1 MISGIRMP
9 QTRCTRI
16 SESGILRRAALA
28 LCACLLFTAVLGGCG
43 AETSDEPVDSSK
55 LQVMASFLYDARF
68 RTKIGGE
75 HVQVTCMV
83 PSGTEPHDWEPSTKD
98 ITRMEQADVFIYN
111 GAGMEHWVSDVLA
124 GLSNKKLIS
133 VEASQ
138 EELLRSAEEEES
150 HDHEAVH
157 ADEGEEDSHD
167 HGTAHADEDGH
178 DHADE
183 EDAAVSNAAAH
194 EDDAA
199 DHTVV
204 AAPDGHDAHEHG
216 EYDPHV
222 WLDPMNAKQEMQNIC
237 EAFSEADPEHRAD
250 YQANY
255 EKWAKQ
261 LDELDKTYQTTLENL
276 SERNIVVAHEAYGY
290 LCRRYNLTQVSIEG
304 MSPDSEPD
312 PGRMADIIDFVRANN
327 VRAIFFEELSGSRTA
342 ETVAAETGVK
352 LFDPQPAG
360 RPKRQT
366 GRNRRRLFFRHGR
379 KSAAADRSFAVR
391 SRHMNAIEIKNLHF
405 SYGKE
410 NVLDGVSLC
419 LKEGRLA
426 ILAGEN
432 GAGKSTLLRLFI
444 RRAPDRGK
452 ATKGIKKKAAAM
464 AALRFWGKTSDSLRT
479 GRASAMCRRTGWVAG
494 RIFRHPWK
502 KSCAQIYISRSDCSG
517 LRGKKSGSR

>member
-1 MISGIRMP
+1 MRMNRKKQRGKHAVISCIRMP
-9 QTRCTRI
+9 QLRCTRV
-16 SESGILRRAALA
+16 SESGILRRVALA
-28 LCACLLFTAVLGGCG
+28 LCACLLFTAVFVGCG
-43 AETSDEPVDSSK
+43 TEASDEPVDPNK
-55 LQVMASFLYDARF
+55 LQVMASFYTMYDFAQ
-68 RTKIGGE
+68 KIGGE

-138 EELLRSAEEEES
+138 GVSLLRSAEEEDG
-150 HDHEAVH
+150 HDHEAAH
-157 ADEGEEDSHD
+157 ADEAEEDSHD

-204 AAPDGHDAHEHG
+204 AAPDGHDGHEHG

-255 EKWAKQ
+255 EKWEKQ

-290 LCRRYNLTQVSIEG
+290 LCRRYNLTQVSI
-304 MSPDSEPD
+304 
-312 PGRMADIIDFVRANN
+312 
-327 VRAIFFEELSGSRTA
+327 
-342 ETVAAETGVK
+342 
-352 LFDPQPAG
+352 
-360 RPKRQT
+360 
-366 GRNRRRLFFRHGR
+366 
-379 KSAAADRSFAVR
+379 
-391 SRHMNAIEIKNLHF
+391 
-405 SYGKE
+405 
-410 NVLDGVSLC
+410 
-419 LKEGRLA
+419 
-426 ILAGEN
+426 
-432 GAGKSTLLRLFI
+432 
-444 RRAPDRGK
+444 
-452 ATKGIKKKAAAM
+452 
-464 AALRFWGKTSDSLRT
+464 
-479 GRASAMCRRTGWVAG
+479 
-494 RIFRHPWK
+494 
-502 KSCAQIYISRSDCSG
+502 
-517 LRGKKSGSR
+517 

>member
-1 MISGIRMP
+1 M
-9 QTRCTRI
+9 TDT
-16 SESGILRRAALA
+16 ALIGSSCA
-28 LCACLLFTAVLGGCG
+28 LGVFW
-43 AETSDEPVDSSK
+43 SSK
-55 LQVMASFLYDARF
+55 RYFDYLIDETNLSLLRGKEFGQAVIICPSLREGGAAIRRNTAPFLAQVKTLIDILHEVKAERVTYITSIDTQPETGNELSPLLRKPEGEWLMALVELKDFINLRF
-68 RTKIGGE
+68 GRVLNVCLPE
-75 HVQVTCMV
+75 VT
-83 PSGTEPHDWEPSTKD
+83 GT
-98 ITRMEQADVFIYN
+98 
-111 GAGMEHWVSDVLA
+111 GAGMSVADLLAAVPEGTEELDVALLERHQLYPMHRLVRDVEKAWECGIFSVNLVPEPVTVFELVEQCFPSLVSRLPVAKETDPYGSARTSVYSTQYHDPDTGYIMDKEDVLA

-138 EELLRSAEEEES
+138 GVSLLRSAEEEES

-157 ADEGEEDSHD
+157 ADEDEEDSHD

-255 EKWAKQ
+255 EKWEKQ

-352 LFDPQPAG
+352 LLTLSPLEGLSD
-360 RPKRQT
+360 RQEET
-366 GRNRRRLFFRHGR
+366 GGDYF
-379 KSAAADRSFAVR
+379 SV
-391 SRHMNAIEIKNLHF
+391 MEENLQQLT
-405 SYGKE
+405 E
-410 NVLDGVSLC
+410 
-419 LKEGRLA
+419 
-426 ILAGEN
+426 
-432 GAGKSTLLRLFI
+432 
-444 RRAPDRGK
+444 
-452 ATKGIKKKAAAM
+452 
-464 AALRFWGKTSDSLRT
+464 ALR
-479 GRASAMCRRTGWVAG
+479 
-494 RIFRHPWK
+494 
-502 KSCAQIYISRSDCSG
+502 
-517 LRGKKSGSR
+517 

>member
-1 MISGIRMP
+1 MRINRKKQLGKHAVISGIRMP
-9 QTRCTRI
+9 QLRCTRV
-16 SESGILRRAALA
+16 SESGILRRASLA
-28 LCACLLFTAVLGGCG
+28 LCACLLFTAVFVGCG
-43 AETSDEPVDSSK
+43 TEASDQPVDPNR
-55 LQVMASFLYDARF
+55 LQVMASFYTMYDFAQ
-68 RTKIGGE
+68 KIGGE

-138 EELLRSAEEEES
+138 GVSLLRSAEEEDG

-157 ADEGEEDSHD
+157 ADEDEEDSHD
-167 HGTAHADEDGH
+167 HDDADAEDAVH
-178 DHADE
+178 E
-183 EDAAVSNAAAH
+183 EDAA
-194 EDDAA
+194 DR
-199 DHTVV
+199 VV
-204 AAPDGHDAHEHG
+204 AAAPDGHDAHEHG

-237 EAFSEADPEHRAD
+237 EVFSEADPEHRAD

-255 EKWAKQ
+255 EKWEKQ

-352 LFDPQPAG
+352 LLTLSPMEGLSD
-360 RPKRQT
+360 RQEET
-366 GRNRRRLFFRHGR
+366 GGDYF
-379 KSAAADRSFAVR
+379 SV
-391 SRHMNAIEIKNLHF
+391 MEENLQQLT
-405 SYGKE
+405 E
-410 NVLDGVSLC
+410 
-419 LKEGRLA
+419 
-426 ILAGEN
+426 
-432 GAGKSTLLRLFI
+432 
-444 RRAPDRGK
+444 
-452 ATKGIKKKAAAM
+452 
-464 AALRFWGKTSDSLRT
+464 ALR
-479 GRASAMCRRTGWVAG
+479 
-494 RIFRHPWK
+494 
-502 KSCAQIYISRSDCSG
+502 
-517 LRGKKSGSR
+517 

>member
-1 MISGIRMP
+1 MRINRKKQFGKHAVISGIRMP
-9 QTRCTRI
+9 QLRCTRV
-16 SESGILRRAALA
+16 SESDILRRASLA
-28 LCACLLFTAVLGGCG
+28 LCACLLFTAVFVGCG
-43 AETSDEPVDSSK
+43 TEASDEPVDPNR
-55 LQVMASFLYDARF
+55 LQVMASFYTMYDFAQ
-68 RTKIGGE
+68 KIGGE

-124 GLSNKKLIS
+124 GLSNKKMIS

-138 EELLRSAEEEES
+138 GVSLLRSAEEEES

-157 ADEGEEDSHD
+157 ADENEEESHEHD
-167 HGTAHADEDGH
+167 DADAED
-178 DHADE
+178 
-183 EDAAVSNAAAH
+183 AAH

-204 AAPDGHDAHEHG
+204 AAPDGHDGHEHG

-237 EAFSEADPEHRAD
+237 AAFSKADPEHRAD

-261 LDELDKTYQTTLENL
+261 LDELDETYQTTLESL

-352 LFDPQPAG
+352 LLTLSPLEGLSD
-360 RPKRQT
+360 RQEET
-366 GRNRRRLFFRHGR
+366 GGDYF
-379 KSAAADRSFAVR
+379 SV
-391 SRHMNAIEIKNLHF
+391 MEENLQQLT
-405 SYGKE
+405 E
-410 NVLDGVSLC
+410 
-419 LKEGRLA
+419 
-426 ILAGEN
+426 
-432 GAGKSTLLRLFI
+432 
-444 RRAPDRGK
+444 
-452 ATKGIKKKAAAM
+452 
-464 AALRFWGKTSDSLRT
+464 ALR
-479 GRASAMCRRTGWVAG
+479 
-494 RIFRHPWK
+494 
-502 KSCAQIYISRSDCSG
+502 
-517 LRGKKSGSR
+517 

>member
-1 MISGIRMP
+1 MNRKKQLGKHAVISGIRMP
-9 QTRCTRI
+9 QTCRMRV
-16 SESGILRRAALA
+16 SESGILRRAALV
-28 LCACLLFTAVLGGCG
+28 LCACLLFTTVLGGCG
-43 AETSDEPVDSSK
+43 AETSDEPVDPSK
-55 LQVMASFLYDARF
+55 LQVMASFYTMYDFAQ
-68 RTKIGGE
+68 KIGGE

-111 GAGMEHWVSDVLA
+111 GAGMEHWISDVLA

-138 EELLRSAEEEES
+138 GVSLLRSAEEE
-150 HDHEAVH
+150 
-157 ADEGEEDSHD
+157 DS
-167 HGTAHADEDGH
+167 H

-183 EDAAVSNAAAH
+183 EDTAVGNAAAH

-199 DHTVV
+199 DHDIT
-204 AAPDGHDAHEHG
+204 AAPDGHGAHEHG

-352 LFDPQPAG
+352 LLTLSPLEGLSD
-360 RPKRQT
+360 RQEET
-366 GRNRRRLFFRHGR
+366 GGDYF
-379 KSAAADRSFAVR
+379 SV
-391 SRHMNAIEIKNLHF
+391 MEENLQQLT
-405 SYGKE
+405 E
-410 NVLDGVSLC
+410 
-419 LKEGRLA
+419 
-426 ILAGEN
+426 
-432 GAGKSTLLRLFI
+432 
-444 RRAPDRGK
+444 
-452 ATKGIKKKAAAM
+452 
-464 AALRFWGKTSDSLRT
+464 ALR
-479 GRASAMCRRTGWVAG
+479 
-494 RIFRHPWK
+494 
-502 KSCAQIYISRSDCSG
+502 
-517 LRGKKSGSR
+517 

>member
-1 MISGIRMP
+1 MKMNRKKQLGEPAAFSGIRMP
-9 QTRCTRI
+9 QTRRMRV

-28 LCACLLFTAVLGGCG
+28 LCACLLCTAVLGGCG
-43 AETSDEPVDSSK
+43 AETSDEPVDPSR
-55 LQVMASFLYDARF
+55 LQVMASFYTMYDFAQ
-68 RTKIGGE
+68 KIGGE

-111 GAGMEHWVSDVLA
+111 GAGMEHWISDVLA

-138 EELLRSAEEEES
+138 GVSLLRSAEEEDG
-150 HDHEAVH
+150 HDHEA
-157 ADEGEEDSHD
+157 
-167 HGTAHADEDGH
+167 AHADEDEEDSH

-183 EDAAVSNAAAH
+183 EDASVSNAAAH

-199 DHTVV
+199 DHTVA

-222 WLDPMNAKQEMQNIC
+222 WLDPMNAKQEMQNIF

-255 EKWAKQ
+255 EKWVKQ
-261 LDELDKTYQTTLENL
+261 LDELDETYQTTLKNL

-352 LFDPQPAG
+352 LLTLSPLEGLSD
-360 RPKRQT
+360 RQEET
-366 GRNRRRLFFRHGR
+366 GGDYF
-379 KSAAADRSFAVR
+379 SV
-391 SRHMNAIEIKNLHF
+391 MEENLQQLT
-405 SYGKE
+405 E
-410 NVLDGVSLC
+410 
-419 LKEGRLA
+419 
-426 ILAGEN
+426 
-432 GAGKSTLLRLFI
+432 
-444 RRAPDRGK
+444 
-452 ATKGIKKKAAAM
+452 
-464 AALRFWGKTSDSLRT
+464 ALR
-479 GRASAMCRRTGWVAG
+479 
-494 RIFRHPWK
+494 
-502 KSCAQIYISRSDCSG
+502 
-517 LRGKKSGSR
+517 

>member
-1 MISGIRMP
+1 MRINRKKQLGKHAVISGIRMP
-9 QTRCTRI
+9 QLRCTRV
-16 SESGILRRAALA
+16 SKSDILRRASLA
-28 LCACLLFTAVLGGCG
+28 LCACLLFTAVFVGCG
-43 AETSDEPVDSSK
+43 TEASDEPVDPNR
-55 LQVMASFLYDARF
+55 LQVMASFYTMYDFAQ
-68 RTKIGGE
+68 KIGGE

-138 EELLRSAEEEES
+138 GVSLLRSAEE
-150 HDHEAVH
+150 
-157 ADEGEEDSHD
+157 
-167 HGTAHADEDGH
+167 EDGH

-199 DHTVV
+199 DPTVV
-204 AAPDGHDAHEHG
+204 AAPDGHDGHEHG

-222 WLDPMNAKQEMQNIC
+222 WLDPMNVKQEMQNIC

-312 PGRMADIIDFVRANN
+312 PGRMADIIDFVRTNN

-352 LFDPQPAG
+352 LLTLSPLEGLSD
-360 RPKRQT
+360 RQEET
-366 GRNRRRLFFRHGR
+366 GGDYF
-379 KSAAADRSFAVR
+379 SV
-391 SRHMNAIEIKNLHF
+391 MEENLQQLT
-405 SYGKE
+405 E
-410 NVLDGVSLC
+410 
-419 LKEGRLA
+419 
-426 ILAGEN
+426 
-432 GAGKSTLLRLFI
+432 
-444 RRAPDRGK
+444 
-452 ATKGIKKKAAAM
+452 
-464 AALRFWGKTSDSLRT
+464 ALR
-479 GRASAMCRRTGWVAG
+479 
-494 RIFRHPWK
+494 
-502 KSCAQIYISRSDCSG
+502 
-517 LRGKKSGSR
+517 

>member
-1 MISGIRMP
+1 MRMNRKKKCGKHAVISGIRMP
-9 QTRCTRI
+9 QLRCTRV
-16 SESGILRRAALA
+16 SESGILRRVALA
-28 LCACLLFTAVLGGCG
+28 LCACLLFTTVFGGCG
-43 AETSDEPVDSSK
+43 TEASDEPVDPNK
-55 LQVMASFLYDARF
+55 LQVMASFYTMYDFAQ
-68 RTKIGGE
+68 KIGGE

-98 ITRMEQADVFIYN
+98 ITRMEQTDVFIYN

-138 EELLRSAEEEES
+138 GVSLLRSAEEEES

-157 ADEGEEDSHD
+157 ADEDEEDRHD
-167 HGTAHADEDGH
+167 HGIAHADEDGH

-183 EDAAVSNAAAH
+183 EDAAVSNATAH
-194 EDDAA
+194 EDDAV

-261 LDELDKTYQTTLENL
+261 FDELDKTYQTTLENL

-312 PGRMADIIDFVRANN
+312 PGRMADIID
-327 VRAIFFEELSGSRTA
+327 LSG
-342 ETVAAETGVK
+342 
-352 LFDPQPAG
+352 
-360 RPKRQT
+360 QT
-366 GRNRRRLFFRHGR
+366 T
-379 KSAAADRSFAVR
+379 SVR
-391 SRHMNAIEIKNLHF
+391 F
-405 SYGKE
+405 S
-410 NVLDGVSLC
+410 L
-419 LKEGRLA
+419 
-426 ILAGEN
+426 
-432 GAGKSTLLRLFI
+432 
-444 RRAPDRGK
+444 
-452 ATKGIKKKAAAM
+452 
-464 AALRFWGKTSDSLRT
+464 
-479 GRASAMCRRTGWVAG
+479 
-494 RIFRHPWK
+494 
-502 KSCAQIYISRSDCSG
+502 KSCPA
-517 LRGKKSGSR
+517 RGRRKR

>member
-1 MISGIRMP
+1 MRINRKKQLGKHAVISGIRMP
-9 QTRCTRI
+9 QLRCRRV
-16 SESGILRRAALA
+16 SESDILRRASLA
-28 LCACLLFTAVLGGCG
+28 LCACLLFTAVFVGCG
-43 AETSDEPVDSSK
+43 TEASDEPVDPNR
-55 LQVMASFLYDARF
+55 LQVMASFYTMYDFAQ
-68 RTKIGGE
+68 KIGGE

-138 EELLRSAEEEES
+138 GVSLLRSAEEEDG
-150 HDHEAVH
+150 HDHEAAH
-157 ADEGEEDSHD
+157 ADEDEEDSHD
-167 HGTAHADEDGH
+167 HDDADAEDAVH
-178 DHADE
+178 E
-183 EDAAVSNAAAH
+183 EDAA
-194 EDDAA
+194 DR
-199 DHTVV
+199 VV
-204 AAPDGHDAHEHG
+204 AAAPDGHDAHEHG

-237 EAFSEADPEHRAD
+237 AAFSKADPEHRAD

-261 LDELDKTYQTTLENL
+261 LDELDKTYQTTLESL

-352 LFDPQPAG
+352 LLTLSPLEGLSD
-360 RPKRQT
+360 RQEET
-366 GRNRRRLFFRHGR
+366 GGDYF
-379 KSAAADRSFAVR
+379 SV
-391 SRHMNAIEIKNLHF
+391 MEENLQQLT
-405 SYGKE
+405 E
-410 NVLDGVSLC
+410 
-419 LKEGRLA
+419 
-426 ILAGEN
+426 
-432 GAGKSTLLRLFI
+432 
-444 RRAPDRGK
+444 
-452 ATKGIKKKAAAM
+452 
-464 AALRFWGKTSDSLRT
+464 ALR
-479 GRASAMCRRTGWVAG
+479 
-494 RIFRHPWK
+494 
-502 KSCAQIYISRSDCSG
+502 
-517 LRGKKSGSR
+517 

>member
-1 MISGIRMP
+1 MRMNRKKQLGKHAVISGIRMP
-9 QTRCTRI
+9 QTCRMRV
-16 SESGILRRAALA
+16 SESGILRRAALV
-28 LCACLLFTAVLGGCG
+28 LCACLLFTTVLGGCG
-43 AETSDEPVDSSK
+43 AETSDEPVDPSK
-55 LQVMASFLYDARF
+55 LQVMASFYTMYDFAQ
-68 RTKIGGE
+68 KIGGE

-111 GAGMEHWVSDVLA
+111 GAGMEHWISDVLA

-138 EELLRSAEEEES
+138 GVSLLRSAEEEDS
-150 HDHEAVH
+150 HDHEAAH
-157 ADEGEEDSHD
+157 ADEDEEDSHD
-167 HGTAHADEDGH
+167 HDDADAEDAVH
-178 DHADE
+178 E
-183 EDAAVSNAAAH
+183 EDAA
-194 EDDAA
+194 DR
-199 DHTVV
+199 VV
-204 AAPDGHDAHEHG
+204 AAAPDGHDAHEHG

-261 LDELDKTYQTTLENL
+261 LDELDKIYQMTLENL

-352 LFDPQPAG
+352 LLTLSPLEGLSD
-360 RPKRQT
+360 RQEET
-366 GRNRRRLFFRHGR
+366 GGDYF
-379 KSAAADRSFAVR
+379 SV
-391 SRHMNAIEIKNLHF
+391 MEENLQQLT
-405 SYGKE
+405 E
-410 NVLDGVSLC
+410 
-419 LKEGRLA
+419 
-426 ILAGEN
+426 
-432 GAGKSTLLRLFI
+432 
-444 RRAPDRGK
+444 
-452 ATKGIKKKAAAM
+452 
-464 AALRFWGKTSDSLRT
+464 ALR
-479 GRASAMCRRTGWVAG
+479 
-494 RIFRHPWK
+494 
-502 KSCAQIYISRSDCSG
+502 
-517 LRGKKSGSR
+517 

>member
-1 MISGIRMP
+1 MRINRKKQLGKHAVISGIRMP
-9 QTRCTRI
+9 QLRCTRV
-16 SESGILRRAALA
+16 SESDILRRASLA
-28 LCACLLFTAVLGGCG
+28 LCACFLFTAVFVGCG
-43 AETSDEPVDSSK
+43 TEASDQPVDPNR
-55 LQVMASFLYDARF
+55 LQVMASFYTMYDFAQ
-68 RTKIGGE
+68 KIGGE

-138 EELLRSAEEEES
+138 GVSLLRSAEEEDG
-150 HDHEAVH
+150 HDHEAAH
-157 ADEGEEDSHD
+157 ADEDEEDSHD
-167 HGTAHADEDGH
+167 HDDADAED
-178 DHADE
+178 
-183 EDAAVSNAAAH
+183 AAH

-237 EAFSEADPEHRAD
+237 AAFSKADPERRAD

-261 LDELDKTYQTTLENL
+261 LDELDKIYQMTLENL

-290 LCRRYNLTQVSIEG
+290 LCRRYNLMQVSIEG

-352 LFDPQPAG
+352 LLTLSPLEGLSD
-360 RPKRQT
+360 RQEET
-366 GRNRRRLFFRHGR
+366 GGDYF
-379 KSAAADRSFAVR
+379 SV
-391 SRHMNAIEIKNLHF
+391 MEENLQQLT
-405 SYGKE
+405 E
-410 NVLDGVSLC
+410 
-419 LKEGRLA
+419 
-426 ILAGEN
+426 
-432 GAGKSTLLRLFI
+432 
-444 RRAPDRGK
+444 
-452 ATKGIKKKAAAM
+452 
-464 AALRFWGKTSDSLRT
+464 ALR
-479 GRASAMCRRTGWVAG
+479 
-494 RIFRHPWK
+494 
-502 KSCAQIYISRSDCSG
+502 
-517 LRGKKSGSR
+517 

>member
-1 MISGIRMP
+1 MNRKKQLGKHAVISGIRMP
-9 QTRCTRI
+9 QTCRMRV
-16 SESGILRRAALA
+16 SESGILRRAALV
-28 LCACLLFTAVLGGCG
+28 LCACLLFTTVLGGCG
-43 AETSDEPVDSSK
+43 AETSDEPVDPSK
-55 LQVMASFLYDARF
+55 LQVMASFYTMYDFAQ
-68 RTKIGGE
+68 KIGGE

-111 GAGMEHWVSDVLA
+111 GAGMEHWISDVLA

-138 EELLRSAEEEES
+138 GVSLLRSAEEEDS
-150 HDHEAVH
+150 HDHEAAH
-157 ADEGEEDSHD
+157 ADEDEEDSHD
-167 HGTAHADEDGH
+167 HDDADAEDAVH
-178 DHADE
+178 E
-183 EDAAVSNAAAH
+183 EDAA
-194 EDDAA
+194 DR
-199 DHTVV
+199 VV
-204 AAPDGHDAHEHG
+204 AAAPDGHDAHEHG

-261 LDELDKTYQTTLENL
+261 LDELDKIYQMTLENL

-352 LFDPQPAG
+352 LLTLSPLEGLSD
-360 RPKRQT
+360 RQEET
-366 GRNRRRLFFRHGR
+366 GGDYF
-379 KSAAADRSFAVR
+379 SV
-391 SRHMNAIEIKNLHF
+391 MEENLQQLT
-405 SYGKE
+405 E
-410 NVLDGVSLC
+410 
-419 LKEGRLA
+419 
-426 ILAGEN
+426 
-432 GAGKSTLLRLFI
+432 
-444 RRAPDRGK
+444 
-452 ATKGIKKKAAAM
+452 
-464 AALRFWGKTSDSLRT
+464 ALR
-479 GRASAMCRRTGWVAG
+479 
-494 RIFRHPWK
+494 
-502 KSCAQIYISRSDCSG
+502 
-517 LRGKKSGSR
+517 

>member
-1 MISGIRMP
+1 MNRKKQLGEPAAFSGIRMP
-9 QTRCTRI
+9 QTRRMRV

-28 LCACLLFTAVLGGCG
+28 LCACLLCTAVLGGCG
-43 AETSDEPVDSSK
+43 AETSDEPVDPSR
-55 LQVMASFLYDARF
+55 LQVMASFYTMYDFAQ
-68 RTKIGGE
+68 KIGGE

-111 GAGMEHWVSDVLA
+111 GAGMEHWISDVLA

-138 EELLRSAEEEES
+138 GVSLLRSAEEEDG
-150 HDHEAVH
+150 HDHEA
-157 ADEGEEDSHD
+157 
-167 HGTAHADEDGH
+167 AHADEDEEDSH

-183 EDAAVSNAAAH
+183 EDASVSNAAAH

-199 DHTVV
+199 DHTVA

-222 WLDPMNAKQEMQNIC
+222 WLDPMNAKQEMQNIF

-255 EKWAKQ
+255 EKWVKQ
-261 LDELDKTYQTTLENL
+261 LDELDETYQTTLKNL

-352 LFDPQPAG
+352 LLTLSPLEGLSD
-360 RPKRQT
+360 RQEET
-366 GRNRRRLFFRHGR
+366 GGDYF
-379 KSAAADRSFAVR
+379 SV
-391 SRHMNAIEIKNLHF
+391 MEENLQQLT
-405 SYGKE
+405 E
-410 NVLDGVSLC
+410 
-419 LKEGRLA
+419 
-426 ILAGEN
+426 
-432 GAGKSTLLRLFI
+432 
-444 RRAPDRGK
+444 
-452 ATKGIKKKAAAM
+452 
-464 AALRFWGKTSDSLRT
+464 ALR
-479 GRASAMCRRTGWVAG
+479 
-494 RIFRHPWK
+494 
-502 KSCAQIYISRSDCSG
+502 
-517 LRGKKSGSR
+517 

>member
-1 MISGIRMP
+1 MKKFKRF
-9 QTRCTRI
+9 CYRI
-16 SESGILRRAALA
+16 LPVA
-28 LCACLLFTAVLGGCG
+28 LGGCG
-43 AETSDEPVDSSK
+43 ASAASSSAAESIVSTDSAPLK
-55 LQVMASFLYDARF
+55 VMASFYPMYDFAQ
-68 RTKIGGE
+68 KIGGDK
-75 HVQVTCMV
+75 VTVTNMV
-83 PSGTEPHDWEPSTKD
+83 PAGIEPHDWEPSTKD

-138 EELLRSAEEEES
+138 GVSLLRSAEEEDG

-157 ADEGEEDSHD
+157 ADEDEEDSHEHD
-167 HGTAHADEDGH
+167 DADAEDAVH
-178 DHADE
+178 E
-183 EDAAVSNAAAH
+183 EDAA
-194 EDDAA
+194 DR
-199 DHTVV
+199 VV
-204 AAPDGHDAHEHG
+204 AVAPDGHDAHEHG

-261 LDELDKTYQTTLENL
+261 LDELENL

-352 LFDPQPAG
+352 LLTLSPLEGLSD
-360 RPKRQT
+360 RQEET
-366 GRNRRRLFFRHGR
+366 GGDYF
-379 KSAAADRSFAVR
+379 SV
-391 SRHMNAIEIKNLHF
+391 MEENLQQLT
-405 SYGKE
+405 E
-410 NVLDGVSLC
+410 
-419 LKEGRLA
+419 
-426 ILAGEN
+426 
-432 GAGKSTLLRLFI
+432 
-444 RRAPDRGK
+444 
-452 ATKGIKKKAAAM
+452 
-464 AALRFWGKTSDSLRT
+464 ALR
-479 GRASAMCRRTGWVAG
+479 
-494 RIFRHPWK
+494 
-502 KSCAQIYISRSDCSG
+502 
-517 LRGKKSGSR
+517 

>member
-1 MISGIRMP
+1 
-9 QTRCTRI
+9 
-16 SESGILRRAALA
+16 
-28 LCACLLFTAVLGGCG
+28 
-43 AETSDEPVDSSK
+43 
-55 LQVMASFLYDARF
+55 
-68 RTKIGGE
+68 
-75 HVQVTCMV
+75 
-83 PSGTEPHDWEPSTKD
+83 
-98 ITRMEQADVFIYN
+98 
-111 GAGMEHWVSDVLA
+111 
-124 GLSNKKLIS
+124 
-133 VEASQ
+133 
-138 EELLRSAEEEES
+138 
-150 HDHEAVH
+150 
-157 ADEGEEDSHD
+157 
-167 HGTAHADEDGH
+167 
-178 DHADE
+178 
-183 EDAAVSNAAAH
+183 
-194 EDDAA
+194 
-199 DHTVV
+199 
-204 AAPDGHDAHEHG
+204 
-216 EYDPHV
+216 
-222 WLDPMNAKQEMQNIC
+222 MNAKQEMQNIC

-432 GAGKSTLLRLFI
+432 GAGKSTLLRLLLGELPIGESHKGDQEEGSSDGSIEILGQDI
-444 RRAPDRGK
+444 RQFKDWSSISYVPQNGMGGWKDFPASVEEIVRANLYKQIG
-452 ATKGIKKKAAAM
+452 
-464 AALRFWGKTSDSLRT
+464 LFRF
-479 GRASAMCRRTGWVAG
+479 A
-494 RIFRHPWK
+494 
-502 KSCAQIYISRSDCSG
+502 
-517 LRGKKSGSR
+517 GKKERQQVRRLRWRRWAWRNTRTV

>member
-1 MISGIRMP
+1 MNRKKQCGKHAVISGIRMP
-9 QTRCTRI
+9 QLRCTRV
-16 SESGILRRAALA
+16 SESGILRRVALA
-28 LCACLLFTAVLGGCG
+28 LCACLLFTTVFVGCG
-43 AETSDEPVDSSK
+43 TETPDEPVDPNK
-55 LQVMASFLYDARF
+55 LQVMASFYTMYDFAQ
-68 RTKIGGE
+68 KIGGE

-138 EELLRSAEEEES
+138 GVSLLRSAEEEES

-157 ADEGEEDSHD
+157 ADE
-167 HGTAHADEDGH
+167 
-178 DHADE
+178 DE
-183 EDAAVSNAAAH
+183 E
-194 EDDAA
+194 
-199 DHTVV
+199 
-204 AAPDGHDAHEHG
+204 DGHDAHEHG

-237 EAFSEADPEHRAD
+237 EAFSEADPEHSAD

-352 LFDPQPAG
+352 LLTLSPLEGLSD
-360 RPKRQT
+360 RQEET
-366 GRNRRRLFFRHGR
+366 GGDYF
-379 KSAAADRSFAVR
+379 SV
-391 SRHMNAIEIKNLHF
+391 MEENLQQLT
-405 SYGKE
+405 E
-410 NVLDGVSLC
+410 
-419 LKEGRLA
+419 
-426 ILAGEN
+426 
-432 GAGKSTLLRLFI
+432 
-444 RRAPDRGK
+444 
-452 ATKGIKKKAAAM
+452 
-464 AALRFWGKTSDSLRT
+464 ALR
-479 GRASAMCRRTGWVAG
+479 
-494 RIFRHPWK
+494 
-502 KSCAQIYISRSDCSG
+502 
-517 LRGKKSGSR
+517 

>member
-1 MISGIRMP
+1 MRINRKKQLGKHAVISGIRMP
-9 QTRCTRI
+9 QLRCTRV
-16 SESGILRRAALA
+16 SKSDILRRASLA
-28 LCACLLFTAVLGGCG
+28 LCACLLFTAVFVGCG
-43 AETSDEPVDSSK
+43 TEASDEPVDPNR
-55 LQVMASFLYDARF
+55 LQVMASFYTMYDFAQ
-68 RTKIGGE
+68 KIGGE

-138 EELLRSAEEEES
+138 GVSLLRSAEEEDG
-150 HDHEAVH
+150 HDHEAAH
-157 ADEGEEDSHD
+157 ADEDEEDSHD
-167 HGTAHADEDGH
+167 HDDADAEDAVH
-178 DHADE
+178 E
-183 EDAAVSNAAAH
+183 EDAA
-194 EDDAA
+194 DR
-199 DHTVV
+199 VV
-204 AAPDGHDAHEHG
+204 AAAPDGHDAHEHG

-237 EAFSEADPEHRAD
+237 EALSEADPEHRAD

-261 LDELDKTYQTTLENL
+261 LDELDETYQTTLENL

-352 LFDPQPAG
+352 LLTLSPLEGLSD
-360 RPKRQT
+360 RQEET
-366 GRNRRRLFFRHGR
+366 GGDYF
-379 KSAAADRSFAVR
+379 SV
-391 SRHMNAIEIKNLHF
+391 MEENLQQLT
-405 SYGKE
+405 E
-410 NVLDGVSLC
+410 
-419 LKEGRLA
+419 
-426 ILAGEN
+426 
-432 GAGKSTLLRLFI
+432 
-444 RRAPDRGK
+444 
-452 ATKGIKKKAAAM
+452 
-464 AALRFWGKTSDSLRT
+464 ALR
-479 GRASAMCRRTGWVAG
+479 
-494 RIFRHPWK
+494 
-502 KSCAQIYISRSDCSG
+502 
-517 LRGKKSGSR
+517 

>member
-1 MISGIRMP
+1 MNRKKKCGKHAVISGIRMP
-9 QTRCTRI
+9 QLRCTRV
-16 SESGILRRAALA
+16 SESGILRRVALA
-28 LCACLLFTAVLGGCG
+28 LCACLLFTTVFVGCG
-43 AETSDEPVDSSK
+43 TEASDEPVDPNK
-55 LQVMASFLYDARF
+55 LQVMASFYTMYDFAQ
-68 RTKIGGE
+68 KIGGE

-98 ITRMEQADVFIYN
+98 ITRMEQSDVFIYN

-133 VEASQ
+133 MEASQ
-138 EELLRSAEEEES
+138 GVSLLRSAEEEDG
-150 HDHEAVH
+150 HDHE
-157 ADEGEEDSHD
+157 
-167 HGTAHADEDGH
+167 TAHADED
-178 DHADE
+178 E
-183 EDAAVSNAAAH
+183 E
-194 EDDAA
+194 
-199 DHTVV
+199 
-204 AAPDGHDAHEHG
+204 DGHDAHEHG

-352 LFDPQPAG
+352 LLTLSPLEGLSD
-360 RPKRQT
+360 RQEET
-366 GRNRRRLFFRHGR
+366 GGDYF
-379 KSAAADRSFAVR
+379 SV
-391 SRHMNAIEIKNLHF
+391 MEENLQQLT
-405 SYGKE
+405 E
-410 NVLDGVSLC
+410 
-419 LKEGRLA
+419 
-426 ILAGEN
+426 
-432 GAGKSTLLRLFI
+432 
-444 RRAPDRGK
+444 
-452 ATKGIKKKAAAM
+452 
-464 AALRFWGKTSDSLRT
+464 ALR
-479 GRASAMCRRTGWVAG
+479 
-494 RIFRHPWK
+494 
-502 KSCAQIYISRSDCSG
+502 
-517 LRGKKSGSR
+517 

>member
-1 MISGIRMP
+1 MRINRKKQLGKHAVISGIRMP
-9 QTRCTRI
+9 QLRCTRV
-16 SESGILRRAALA
+16 SESDILRRASLA
-28 LCACLLFTAVLGGCG
+28 LCACLLFTAVFVGCG
-43 AETSDEPVDSSK
+43 TEASDEPVDPNR
-55 LQVMASFLYDARF
+55 LQVMASFYTMYDFAQ
-68 RTKIGGE
+68 KIGGE

-138 EELLRSAEEEES
+138 GVSLLRSAEEE
-150 HDHEAVH
+150 
-157 ADEGEEDSHD
+157 DSHD
-167 HGTAHADEDGH
+167 HDDADAEDAVH
-178 DHADE
+178 E
-183 EDAAVSNAAAH
+183 EDAA
-194 EDDAA
+194 DR
-199 DHTVV
+199 VV
-204 AAPDGHDAHEHG
+204 AAAPDGHDAHEHG

-352 LFDPQPAG
+352 LLTLSPLEGLSD
-360 RPKRQT
+360 RQEET
-366 GRNRRRLFFRHGR
+366 GGDYF
-379 KSAAADRSFAVR
+379 SV
-391 SRHMNAIEIKNLHF
+391 MEENLQQLT
-405 SYGKE
+405 E
-410 NVLDGVSLC
+410 
-419 LKEGRLA
+419 
-426 ILAGEN
+426 
-432 GAGKSTLLRLFI
+432 
-444 RRAPDRGK
+444 
-452 ATKGIKKKAAAM
+452 
-464 AALRFWGKTSDSLRT
+464 ALR
-479 GRASAMCRRTGWVAG
+479 
-494 RIFRHPWK
+494 
-502 KSCAQIYISRSDCSG
+502 
-517 LRGKKSGSR
+517 

>member
-1 MISGIRMP
+1 MRINRKKQLGKHAVISGIRMP
-9 QTRCTRI
+9 QLRCTRV
-16 SESGILRRAALA
+16 SESDILRRASLA
-28 LCACLLFTAVLGGCG
+28 LCACLLFTAVFVGCG
-43 AETSDEPVDSSK
+43 TEASDQPVDPNR
-55 LQVMASFLYDARF
+55 LQVMASFYTMYDFAQ
-68 RTKIGGE
+68 KIGGE

-138 EELLRSAEEEES
+138 GVSLLRSAEEEDG
-150 HDHEAVH
+150 HDHEAAH
-157 ADEGEEDSHD
+157 ADEDEEDSHD
-167 HGTAHADEDGH
+167 HDDADAEDAVH
-178 DHADE
+178 E
-183 EDAAVSNAAAH
+183 EDAA
-194 EDDAA
+194 DR
-199 DHTVV
+199 VV
-204 AAPDGHDAHEHG
+204 AAAPDGHDAHEHG

-237 EAFSEADPEHRAD
+237 AAFSKADPERRAD

-290 LCRRYNLTQVSIEG
+290 LCRRYNLMQVSIEG

-352 LFDPQPAG
+352 LLTLSPLEGLSD
-360 RPKRQT
+360 RQEET
-366 GRNRRRLFFRHGR
+366 GGDYF
-379 KSAAADRSFAVR
+379 SV
-391 SRHMNAIEIKNLHF
+391 MEENLQQLT
-405 SYGKE
+405 E
-410 NVLDGVSLC
+410 
-419 LKEGRLA
+419 
-426 ILAGEN
+426 
-432 GAGKSTLLRLFI
+432 
-444 RRAPDRGK
+444 
-452 ATKGIKKKAAAM
+452 
-464 AALRFWGKTSDSLRT
+464 ALR
-479 GRASAMCRRTGWVAG
+479 
-494 RIFRHPWK
+494 
-502 KSCAQIYISRSDCSG
+502 
-517 LRGKKSGSR
+517 